1 VTAVLRTR
9 PGLAEPS
16 PWHFPEVA
24 EARLP
29 NGVRILSLHRPGKL
43 VATVAVLV
51 DLPVDADPAGLEG
64 GASVAA
70 RSLSEGTQDRDVDAF
85 ADALER
91 QGATFHA
98 DAGYSGLTATLDVPV
113 SRLAAAFPLLCEAVT
128 RPAFATS
135 EVDRVRQQRLA
146 EIVRERSNPPSR
158 AALEFSGALHA
169 PGTRLAVPAAG
180 TAETVGALTA
190 QDVVDLYAGRV
201 SAATTTVVVA
211 GDLRGVDVVELVL
224 RELGSWTGS
233 AAPAWTPTEPVTLGG
248 PRAVVVDRPGAVQTQ
263 LVLGHGSVDRRSPD
277 WAAMALVGHAL
288 GGTLTSRIDAVL
300 REEKGYTYGMRARFA
315 PHRRGGSFT
324 VSGSVDTENTEP
336 ALDDLAGI
344 LRGAVAEGLRAD
356 ERDTAREFLVGVSPT
371 RWETAEAVVSQIST
385 VVGCDLPVSW
395 IDDYLAGLRDSTLD
409 DVNAALRAHVR
420 PDDLLVVAVG
430 EASAV
435 TEPLERLGFGTPAV
449 VPA

>member
-1 VTAVLRTR
+1 MTAVLRPR
-9 PGLAEPS
+9 PTLGEPS

-24 EARLP
+24 DARLP
-29 NGVRILSLHRPGKL
+29 NGIRILTLHRPGKQ
-43 VATVAVLV
+43 VASVAVVL
-51 DLPVDADPAGLEG
+51 DLPVDADPSGLEG
-64 GASVAA
+64 AASIAA
-70 RSLSEGTQDRDVDAF
+70 RSLSEGTAERDADGF

-98 DAGYSGLTATLDVPV
+98 DAGYAGLTATLDVPV
-113 SRLAAAFPLLCEAVT
+113 SRIGAAFPLLCEALT
-128 RPAFATS
+128 RPAFAPG

-158 AALEFSGALHA
+158 AGLEFSGALNA
-169 PGTRLAVPAAG
+169 PGTRMAVPAAG
-180 TAETVGALTA
+180 TEATVAALGA
-190 QDVVDLYAGRV
+190 QDVTDLYASRV
-201 SAATTTVVVA
+201 SAATTTLVVA

-233 AAPAWTPTEPVTLGG
+233 AAPAWTPTEPSVLGG
-248 PRAVVVDRPGAVQTQ
+248 RRAVVVDRPGAVQTQ

-277 WAAMALVGHAL
+277 WAATALVAHAL

-324 VSGSVDTENTEP
+324 VSGSVDTPNTEP
-336 ALDDLAGI
+336 ALDDLVGI
-344 LRGAVAEGLRAD
+344 LRTAVAEGLRQD
-356 ERDTAREFLVGVSPT
+356 ERDTASEYLVGVSPT
-371 RWETAEAVVSQIST
+371 RWETAEAVVGQIAT
-385 VVGCDLPVSW
+385 VVGCDLPPSW
-395 IDDYLAGLRDSTLD
+395 IDGYLAGLRDSTLD
-409 DVNAALRAHVR
+409 DVNAALQAHVR

-435 TEPLERLGFGTPAV
+435 TGPLERLGFGTPTV
-449 VPA
+449 LPA

>member
-1 VTAVLRTR
+1 VTAVLR
-9 PGLAEPS
+9 PKPALGEPS

-24 EARLP
+24 DARLP
-29 NGVRILSLHRPGKL
+29 NGIRILTLHRPGKQ
-43 VATVAVLV
+43 VASVAVVL
-51 DLPVDADPAGLEG
+51 DLPVDADPSGLEG
-64 GASVAA
+64 AASIAA
-70 RSLSEGTQDRDVDAF
+70 RSLSEGTADRDADGF

-98 DAGYSGLTATLDVPV
+98 DAGYAGVTATLDVPV
-113 SRLAAAFPLLCEAVT
+113 RRLGAAFPLLCEAVT
-128 RPAFATS
+128 RPAFASS
-135 EVDRVRQQRLA
+135 EVERVRQQRLA

-158 AALEFSGALHA
+158 AGLEFSGALHA
-169 PGTRLAVPAAG
+169 PGTRMATPAAG
-180 TAETVGALTA
+180 TEATVSALGA
-190 QDVVDLYAGRV
+190 QDVADLYASRV
-201 SAATTTVVVA
+201 SAATTTLVVA

-233 AAPAWTPTEPVTLGG
+233 AAPAWTPTEPSVLGG
-248 PRAVVVDRPGAVQTQ
+248 RRAVQTQ

-277 WAAMALVGHAL
+277 WAATALVAHAV

-324 VSGSVDTENTEP
+324 VSGSVDTPNTEP
-336 ALDDLAGI
+336 ALDDLVGI
-344 LRGAVAEGLRAD
+344 LRTAVAEGLRQD
-356 ERDTAREFLVGVSPT
+356 ERDTASEYLVGVSPT
-371 RWETAEAVVSQIST
+371 RWETAEAVVGQIAT
-385 VVGCDLPVSW
+385 VVGCDLPPSW
-395 IDDYLAGLRDSTLD
+395 IDHYLAGLRESTLA
-409 DVNAALRAHVR
+409 DVNAALQAHVR

-435 TEPLERLGFGTPAV
+435 TGPLERLGFGTPAV